1 MPTKPSF
8 LFRSV
13 TFKSN
18 IPADK
23 HTPTAV
29 FEFTFMIVK
38 LDFVDVES
46 PHFEI
51 MLDEI
56 GDLFVSVSVFPRLEA
71 DYGVPS
77 GRYVA
82 LTNLR
87 MTSSLLFLHPRG

>member
-1 MPTKPSF
+1 
-8 LFRSV
+8 L
-13 TFKSN
+13 KSN

-23 HTPTAV
+23 HTPAAV
-29 FEFTFMIVK
+29 FEITFMVVK

-46 PHFEI
+46 THFEI
-51 MLDEI
+51 MLDQL
-56 GDLFVSVSVFPRLEA
+56 GDLFVSVSVFPGLEA